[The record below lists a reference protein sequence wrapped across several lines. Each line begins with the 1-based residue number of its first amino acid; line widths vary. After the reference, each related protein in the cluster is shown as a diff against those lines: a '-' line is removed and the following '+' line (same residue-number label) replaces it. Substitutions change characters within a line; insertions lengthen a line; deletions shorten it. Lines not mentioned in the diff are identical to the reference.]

1 MTADETRV
9 LIVDDNPHDRALLHE
24 YLSREGYETA
34 TAEDGVE
41 AFHMLEREPSRYDV
55 VLLDRNMPRLGG
67 VELLQWLKANPELCS
82 LPVILQTASDSRTD
96 LLEAMK
102 GGAFYYLTK
111 PYDVEML
118 LTVVATAARDRASY
132 KQLQAVARRGEMATA
147 LLRSARFRLH
157 TIEEARDVGTLV
169 AGFCPD
175 PSNTVIGLT
184 ELIVN
189 AVEHGNLG
197 ITYAEKSEL
206 NGVNRWLEELDRRAA
221 LPENAAK
228 FVDVIFERD
237 EHDIRITIRD
247 QGCGFDWR
255 PYLEPDPTRVFDTH
269 GRGITIARRLSFDEL
284 EYHDPGNEVVARI
297 DVSDEPLIPRHERI
311 HE

>member
-1 MTADETRV
+1 MTSEATRV
-9 LIVDDNPHDRALLHE
+9 LIVDDNPHDRELLNE
-24 YLSREGYETA
+24 YLSREGYEIE

-41 AFHMLEREPSRYDV
+41 GFHILERDPSRFDV

-67 VELLQWLKANPELCS
+67 VELLQWLKANQELRS

-118 LTVVATAARDRASY
+118 LTVVATAARDRANY
-132 KQLQAVARRGEMATA
+132 RQLQTLARRGEMATG
-147 LLRSARFRLH
+147 LLRSASFRLH
-157 TIEEARDVGTLV
+157 SIEEARDVGTLV
-169 AGFCPD
+169 AGLCPD

-206 NGVNRWLEELDRRAA
+206 SGMDRWLAELERRAA
-221 LPENAAK
+221 LPENADK
-228 FVDVIFERD
+228 YVDVTFERD
-237 EHDIRITIRD
+237 DQHIRITVRD
-247 QGCGFDWR
+247 LGAGFDWR

-269 GRGITIARRLSFDEL
+269 GRGITIARRLSFDDL
-284 EYHDPGNEVVARI
+284 EYRGSGNEVVATL
-297 DVSDEPLIPRHERI
+297 DVGE
-311 HE
+311 

>member
-1 MTADETRV
+1 MTSDATRV

-24 YLSREGYETA
+24 YLSREGYEIE

-41 AFHMLEREPSRYDV
+41 GFHILERDPWRYDV
-55 VLLDRNMPRLGG
+55 LLLDRNMPRLGG
-67 VELLQWLKANPELCS
+67 VELLQWLKANAELRS
-82 LPVILQTASDSRTD
+82 LPVILQTASDSRAD
-96 LLEAMK
+96 LIEAMK

-118 LTVVATAARDRASY
+118 LTVVATAARDRANY
-132 KQLQAVARRGEMATA
+132 RQLQTVARRGEMATT
-147 LLRSARFRLH
+147 LLRHASFRLR
-157 TIEEARDVGTLV
+157 TVEEARDVGTLV
-169 AGFCPD
+169 AGLCPD

-206 NGVNRWLEELDRRAA
+206 HGIDRWLAELERRAA
-221 LPENAAK
+221 LPENQEK
-228 FVDVIFERD
+228 YVDVTFERD
-237 EHDIRITIRD
+237 ENAIRITVRD
-247 QGCGFDWR
+247 QGQGFDWR
-255 PYLEPDPTRVFDTH
+255 PYLEPDLTRVFDTH

-284 EYHDPGNEVVARI
+284 EYRDPGNEVVATI
-297 DVSDEPLIPRHERI
+297 DL
-311 HE
+311 

>member
-1 MTADETRV
+1 MTGDATRI
-9 LIVDDNPHDRALLHE
+9 LIVDDNPHDRALLAE
-24 YLSREGYETA
+24 YLTREGYEIE

-41 AFHMLEREPSRYDV
+41 GFHVLERDPARFDV

-67 VELLQWLKANPELCS
+67 VELLQWLKKNGELRS
-82 LPVILQTASDSRTD
+82 LPVILQTASDSRSD

-118 LTVVATAARDRASY
+118 ITVVATAVRDRANY
-132 KQLQAVARRGEMATA
+132 RQLQLLARRGEMATT
-147 LLRSARFRLH
+147 LMRSATFRLR
-157 TIEEARDVGTLV
+157 TVEEARDVGTLV
-169 AGFCPD
+169 AGLCPD

-206 NGVNRWLEELDRRAA
+206 SGMDRWLTELERRAA
-221 LPENAAK
+221 LPENANK
-228 FVDVIFERD
+228 YVDVSFTRD
-237 EHDIRITIRD
+237 ERHIRITIRD
-247 QGCGFDWR
+247 QGPGFDWK

-269 GRGITIARRLSFDEL
+269 GRGITIARRLSFDDL
-284 EYHDPGNEVVARI
+284 EYVGAGNEVVATLDI
-297 DVSDEPLIPRHERI
+297 SDEWTQ
-311 HE
+311 

>member
-1 MTADETRV
+1 MTTDARV

-24 YLSREGYETA
+24 YLSREGYETE

-41 AFHMLEREPSRYDV
+41 GFHMLERDPWRYDV
-55 VLLDRNMPRLGG
+55 ILLDRNMPRLGG
-67 VELLQWLKANPELCS
+67 VELLQWLKANAELRS

-96 LLEAMK
+96 LIEAMK

-118 LTVVATAARDRASY
+118 LTVVATAARDRATY
-132 KQLQAVARRGEMATA
+132 RQLQTVARRSEMATA
-147 LLRSARFRLH
+147 LLRTASFRLR
-157 TIEEARDVGTLV
+157 TVEEARDVGTLV
-169 AGFCPD
+169 AGLCPD
-175 PSNTVIGLT
+175 PANTVIGLT

-206 NGVNRWLEELDRRAA
+206 NGMDRWLAELERRAS

-228 FVDVIFERD
+228 FVDVTFERD
-237 EHDIRITIRD
+237 AEAIRITIHD
-247 QGCGFDWR
+247 EGTGFDWK

-269 GRGITIARRLSFDEL
+269 GRGITIARRLSFDDL
-284 EYHDPGNEVVARI
+284 VYRGIGNEVVATI
-297 DVSDEPLIPRHERI
+297 DLT
-311 HE
+311 

>member
-1 MTADETRV
+1 MTTDATRV
-9 LIVDDNPHDRALLHE
+9 LIVDDNPHDRALMHE
-24 YLSREGYETA
+24 YLSREGYEMDD
-34 TAEDGVE
+34 AEDGVE
-41 AFHMLEREPSRYDV
+41 AFHILERDPWRYDV

-67 VELLQWLKANPELCS
+67 VELLQWLKGNAELRS
-82 LPVILQTASDSRTD
+82 LPVILQTASDSRAD
-96 LLEAMK
+96 LIAAMK

-118 LTVVATAARDRASY
+118 LTVVATAVRDRASY
-132 KQLQAVARRGEMATA
+132 RQLQSVARRGEMATS
-147 LLRSARFRLH
+147 LLRSATFRLH

-169 AGFCPD
+169 AGLCPD
-175 PSNTVIGLT
+175 PANTVIGLT

-197 ITYAEKSEL
+197 VTYAEKSEL
-206 NGVNRWLEELDRRAA
+206 SGMDRWLAELERRAA

-228 FVDVIFERD
+228 YVDVTFDRD
-237 EHDIRITIRD
+237 EREIRITIHD
-247 QGCGFDWR
+247 QGAGFDWR

-284 EYHDPGNEVVARI
+284 EYRDPGNVVIARLALNA
-297 DVSDEPLIPRHERI
+297 E
-311 HE
+311 

>member
-1 MTADETRV
+1 MTADADATRV
-9 LIVDDNPHDRALLHE
+9 LIVDDNPHDRALLTE
-24 YLSREGYETA
+24 YLSREGYATE

-41 AFHMLEREPSRYDV
+41 AFHLLERDPWRYDV

-67 VELLQWLKANPELCS
+67 VELLQWLKANSELRS
-82 LPVILQTASDSRTD
+82 LPVILQTASDARSD
-96 LLEAMK
+96 LIEAMK

-118 LTVVATAARDRASY
+118 LTVVATAARDRATY
-132 KQLQAVARRGEMATA
+132 RQLQTVARRGEMATA
-147 LLRSARFRLH
+147 LLRSAQFRLR

-169 AGFCPD
+169 AGLCPD

-197 ITYAEKSEL
+197 ITYEEKSEL
-206 NGVNRWLEELDRRAA
+206 NGINRWLEELDRRAA
-221 LPENAAK
+221 LPENATK
-228 FVDVIFERD
+228 YVEVLFQRD
-237 EHDIRITIRD
+237 DDGIRITIRD
-247 QGCGFDWR
+247 QGKGFDWR
-255 PYLEPDPTRVFDTH
+255 PYLEPDLTRVFDTH
-269 GRGITIARRLSFDEL
+269 GRGITIARRLSFDDL

-297 DVSDEPLIPRHERI
+297 DVY
-311 HE
+311 

>member
-1 MTADETRV
+1 MTSDATRI
-9 LIVDDNPHDRALLHE
+9 LIVDDNPHDRALLLE
-24 YLSREGYETA
+24 YLSREGYEIE

-41 AFHMLEREPSRYDV
+41 GFHMLERDPWRYDV

-67 VELLQWLKANPELCS
+67 VELLQWLKANTELRS

-96 LLEAMK
+96 LIEAMK

-118 LTVVATAARDRASY
+118 LTVVATAARDRATY
-132 KQLQAVARRGEMATA
+132 RQLQSVSRRSEMATS
-147 LLRSARFRLH
+147 LLCSATFRLR
-157 TIEEARDVGTLV
+157 TVEEARDVGTLV
-169 AGFCPD
+169 AGLCPD

-206 NGVNRWLEELDRRAA
+206 SGMDRWLAELDRRAA
-221 LPENAAK
+221 LPENAGK
-228 FVDVIFERD
+228 FVDVNFTRD
-237 EHDIRITIRD
+237 DKAIRIIVKD
-247 QGCGFDWR
+247 QGNGFDWR

-269 GRGITIARRLSFDEL
+269 GRGITIARRLSFDDL
-284 EYHDPGNEVVARI
+284 EYRDPGNEVVATI
-297 DVSDEPLIPRHERI
+297 DLT
-311 HE
+311 

>member
-1 MTADETRV
+1 MTAETTRV
-9 LIVDDNPHDRALLHE
+9 LIVDDNPHDRALLQEH
-24 YLSREGYETA
+24 LSREGYELE

-41 AFHMLEREPSRYDV
+41 AFHLLERDPWRYDV

-67 VELLQWLKANPELCS
+67 VELLQWLKANAELRS
-82 LPVILQTASDSRTD
+82 LPVILQTASDSRVD
-96 LLEAMK
+96 LLAAMK

-132 KQLQAVARRGEMATA
+132 RQLQSVSRRSEMATGM
-147 LLRSARFRLH
+147 LRSATFRLR

-175 PSNTVIGLT
+175 PANTVIGLT

-206 NGVNRWLEELDRRAA
+206 NGINRWLDELERRAA
-221 LPENAAK
+221 LPENLTK
-228 FVDVIFERD
+228 FVDVTYERYDD
-237 EHDIRITIRD
+237 EIRITIRD
-247 QGCGFDWR
+247 QGAGFDWR

-269 GRGITIARRLSFDEL
+269 GRGITIARRLSFDDL
-284 EYHDPGNEVVARI
+284 EYHDPGNEVVARLG
-297 DVSDEPLIPRHERI
+297 LI
-311 HE
+311 

>member
-1 MTADETRV
+1 MTSDATRI
-9 LIVDDNPHDRALLHE
+9 LIVDDNPHDRALLEEH
-24 YLSREGYETA
+24 LSREGYEID

-41 AFHMLEREPSRYDV
+41 GFHLMERDPWRYDV

-67 VELLQWLKANPELCS
+67 VELLQWLKANAELRS

-102 GGAFYYLTK
+102 GGAFYFLTK
-111 PYDVEML
+111 PYDVEVL

-132 KQLQAVARRGEMATA
+132 RQLQTVARRSEMATG
-147 LLRSARFRLH
+147 LLRAARFRLR

-169 AGFCPD
+169 AGLCPD
-175 PSNTVIGLT
+175 PGNTVIGLT

-206 NGVNRWLEELDRRAA
+206 NGINRWLEELDRRAA
-221 LPENAAK
+221 MPQNAEK
-228 FVDVIFERD
+228 YVEVGYERD
-237 EHDIRITIRD
+237 ESEIRITVRD
-247 QGCGFDWR
+247 QGAGFDWR

-284 EYHDPGNEVVARI
+284 EYRGSGNEVVAKI
-297 DVSDEPLIPRHERI
+297 DIRS
-311 HE
+311 

>member
-1 MTADETRV
+1 MTTDATRV
-9 LIVDDNPHDRALLHE
+9 LIVDDNPHDRALLQEH
-24 YLSREGYETA
+24 LSREGYEID

-41 AFHMLEREPSRYDV
+41 GFHLMERDPWRYDV

-67 VELLQWLKANPELCS
+67 VELLQWLKANAELRS
-82 LPVILQTASDSRTD
+82 LPVILQTASDSRAD

-102 GGAFYYLTK
+102 GGAFYFLTK
-111 PYDVEML
+111 PYDVEVL
-118 LTVVATAARDRASY
+118 LTVVATAVRDRASY
-132 KQLQAVARRGEMATA
+132 RQLQTVARRSEMATG
-147 LLRSARFRLH
+147 LLRGASFRLR

-175 PSNTVIGLT
+175 PGNTVIGLT

-206 NGVNRWLEELDRRAA
+206 NGINRWLEELDRRAA

-228 FVDVIFERD
+228 FVDVHYERD
-237 EHDIRITIRD
+237 EREIRITIRD
-247 QGCGFDWR
+247 QGAGFDWR

-269 GRGITIARRLSFDEL
+269 GRGITIARRLSFDDL
-284 EYHDPGNEVVARI
+284 QYRNPGNEVVARI
-297 DVSDEPLIPRHERI
+297 DVS
-311 HE
+311 

>member
-1 MTADETRV
+1 MTADATRV
-9 LIVDDNPHDRALLHE
+9 LIVDDNPHDRALLQEH
-24 YLSREGYETA
+24 LSREGYEID

-41 AFHMLEREPSRYDV
+41 GFHLMERDPWRYDV

-67 VELLQWLKANPELCS
+67 VELLQWLKANAELRS
-82 LPVILQTASDSRTD
+82 LPVILQTASDSRAD

-111 PYDVEML
+111 PYDIEVL
-118 LTVVATAARDRASY
+118 LTVVATAVRDRATY
-132 KQLQAVARRGEMATA
+132 RQLQTVARRSEMATG
-147 LLRSARFRLH
+147 LLRRASFRLRD
-157 TIEEARDVGTLV
+157 IEEARDVGTLV

-175 PSNTVIGLT
+175 PGNTVIGLT

-206 NGVNRWLEELDRRAA
+206 NGINRWLDELERRAA
-221 LPENAAK
+221 LPENATK
-228 FVDVIFERD
+228 FVDVDYERD
-237 EHDIRITIRD
+237 EGEIRITVRD
-247 QGCGFDWR
+247 QGAGFDWR

-269 GRGITIARRLSFDEL
+269 GRGITIARRLSFDDL
-284 EYHDPGNEVVARI
+284 QYRDPGNEVVAKI
-297 DVSDEPLIPRHERI
+297 DLS
-311 HE
+311 

>member
-1 MTADETRV
+1 MTSDEATRV
-9 LIVDDNPHDRALLHE
+9 LIVDDNPHDRALLTE
-24 YLSREGYETA
+24 YLSREGYEIE

-41 AFHMLEREPSRYDV
+41 GFHILERDPARFDV

-67 VELLQWLKANPELCS
+67 VELLQWLKANSDLRS
-82 LPVILQTASDSRTD
+82 LPVILQTASDSRGD

-102 GGAFYYLTK
+102 VGAYYYLTK

-118 LTVVATAARDRASY
+118 LTVVATAARDRANYS
-132 KQLQAVARRGEMATA
+132 QLQTLARRGEMATG
-147 LLRSARFRLH
+147 LLRSALFRLH

-169 AGFCPD
+169 AGLCPD

-206 NGVNRWLEELDRRAA
+206 SGMDRWLAELERRAA
-221 LPENAAK
+221 LPENAGK
-228 FVDVIFERD
+228 FVDVRFERD
-237 EHDIRITIRD
+237 HQQIRITVRD
-247 QGCGFDWR
+247 QGAGFDWR
-255 PYLEPDPTRVFDTH
+255 PFLEPDPTRVFDTH

-284 EYHDPGNEVVARI
+284 EYKGSGNEVVATI
-297 DVSDEPLIPRHERI
+297 DTSE
-311 HE
+311 

>member
-1 MTADETRV
+1 MTADTTRV
-9 LIVDDNPHDRALLHE
+9 LIVDDNPHDRALLTEH
-24 YLSREGYETA
+24 LSREGYEIE

-41 AFHMLEREPSRYDV
+41 AFHLLERDPWRYDV

-67 VELLQWLKANPELCS
+67 VELLQWLKANSELRS
-82 LPVILQTASDSRTD
+82 LPVILQTASDSRVD
-96 LLEAMK
+96 LLAAMK

-111 PYDVEML
+111 PYDVEMM

-132 KQLQAVARRGEMATA
+132 RQLQSVSRRSEMATG
-147 LLRSARFRLH
+147 LLRSATFRLR

-175 PSNTVIGLT
+175 PANTVIGLT

-206 NGVNRWLEELDRRAA
+206 NGVNRWLDELERRAA
-221 LPENAAK
+221 LPENLTK
-228 FVDVIFERD
+228 FVDVTYERD
-237 EHDIRITIRD
+237 VDEIRITVRD
-247 QGCGFDWR
+247 QGPGFDWR
-255 PYLEPDPTRVFDTH
+255 PYLEPDLTRVFDTH
-269 GRGITIARRLSFDEL
+269 GRGITIARRLSFDDL
-284 EYHDPGNEVVARI
+284 EYRGAGNEVVAKLGL
-297 DVSDEPLIPRHERI
+297 V
-311 HE
+311 

>member
-1 MTADETRV
+1 MTSDATRI

-24 YLSREGYETA
+24 YLSREGYETE

-41 AFHMLEREPSRYDV
+41 GFHMLERDPWRYDV
-55 VLLDRNMPRLGG
+55 LLLDRNMPRLGG
-67 VELLQWLKANPELCS
+67 VELLQWLKANAELRS
-82 LPVILQTASDSRTD
+82 LPVILQTASDSRAD
-96 LLEAMK
+96 LIEAMK

-118 LTVVATAARDRASY
+118 LTVVATAARDRANY
-132 KQLQAVARRGEMATA
+132 RQLQSVSRRGEMATG
-147 LLRSARFRLH
+147 LLRSATFRLR

-169 AGFCPD
+169 AGLCPD

-206 NGVNRWLEELDRRAA
+206 SGMDRWLAELDRRAA
-221 LPENAAK
+221 LPENAGK
-228 FVDVIFERD
+228 FVDVAFERD
-237 EHDIRITIRD
+237 ENAIRITVRD
-247 QGCGFDWR
+247 LGNGFDWR

-284 EYHDPGNEVVARI
+284 EYHDPGNEVVATI
-297 DVSDEPLIPRHERI
+297 DLT
-311 HE
+311 

>member
-1 MTADETRV
+1 MTADATRV
-9 LIVDDNPHDRALLHE
+9 LIVDDNPHDRALLQEH
-24 YLSREGYETA
+24 LSREGYEID

-41 AFHMLEREPSRYDV
+41 GFHLMERDPWRYDV

-67 VELLQWLKANPELCS
+67 VELLQWLKANAELRS
-82 LPVILQTASDSRTD
+82 LPVILQTASDSRAD

-102 GGAFYYLTK
+102 GGAFYFLTK
-111 PYDVEML
+111 PYDIEVL
-118 LTVVATAARDRASY
+118 LTVVATAVRDRASY
-132 KQLQAVARRGEMATA
+132 RQLQTVARRSEMATG
-147 LLRSARFRLH
+147 LLRGASFRLR

-175 PSNTVIGLT
+175 PGNTVIGLT

-206 NGVNRWLEELDRRAA
+206 NGINRWLEELDRRAA

-228 FVDVIFERD
+228 FVDVHYERD
-237 EHDIRITIRD
+237 EREIRITIRD
-247 QGCGFDWR
+247 QGAGFDWR

-269 GRGITIARRLSFDEL
+269 GRGITIARRLSFDDL
-284 EYHDPGNEVVARI
+284 QYRDPGNEVVAKI
-297 DVSDEPLIPRHERI
+297 DVS
-311 HE
+311 

>member
-1 MTADETRV
+1 MTADATRV
-9 LIVDDNPHDRALLHE
+9 LIVDDNPLDRALLQEH
-24 YLSREGYETA
+24 LSREGYEID

-41 AFHMLEREPSRYDV
+41 GFHLMERDPWRYDV

-67 VELLQWLKANPELCS
+67 VELLQWLKANAELRS
-82 LPVILQTASDSRTD
+82 LPVILQTASDSRAD

-102 GGAFYYLTK
+102 GGAFYFLTK
-111 PYDVEML
+111 PYDVEVL
-118 LTVVATAARDRASY
+118 LTVVATAVRDRATY
-132 KQLQAVARRGEMATA
+132 RQLQTVARRSEMATV
-147 LLRSARFRLH
+147 LLRCASFRLR

-175 PSNTVIGLT
+175 PGNTVIGLT

-206 NGVNRWLEELDRRAA
+206 NGINRWLQELARRAA

-228 FVDVIFERD
+228 FVDVDYERD
-237 EHDIRITIRD
+237 EREIRITVRD
-247 QGCGFDWR
+247 QGAGFDWR

-269 GRGITIARRLSFDEL
+269 GRGITIARRLSFDDL
-284 EYHDPGNEVVARI
+284 QYRDPGNEVVARI
-297 DVSDEPLIPRHERI
+297 DVS
-311 HE
+311 